1 MYMIAEFK
9 TWSKYTEWL
18 TSCANP
24 YAEEIEKFDEHSD
37 YYCVDI
43 KNGDVEKM
51 DFNYNMTYEGMEDV
65 KGFYDFYLIGI
76 NKNYYYYLTCYGE
89 SIHFI

>member
-1 MYMIAEFK
+1 MISEFK

-43 KNGDVEKM
+43 KMVMLK
-51 DFNYNMTYEGMEDV
+51 
-65 KGFYDFYLIGI
+65 KWI
-76 NKNYYYYLTCYGE
+76 
-89 SIHFI
+89 SIIT